1 MLISLLGAALLLTPV
16 IMAINDGV
24 RSDDD
29 LQSWLIGLP
38 FEKILKIRGAVI
50 SGLGLL
56 IAGGAMNY
64 LPN

>member
-1 MLISLLGAALLLTPV
+1 MLISLLGAVLLLTPV

-24 RSDDD
+24 RDDD
-29 LQSWLIGLP
+29 DFQSWIIGLP
-38 FEKILKIRGAVI
+38 LQKIIMIRAAVF